1 MNRFHPAQDNDGSAR
16 RRLRVIFILMG
27 VALVVISGR
36 LVQLQL
42 VLGAELA
49 QQARGQQVIR
59 VPLVGLRGTICD
71 RNGIPMALDR
81 KSPTAFA
88 APNEIEPE
96 QKGRVAEE
104 LAGILGRCADDMRR
118 LLERDSYFV
127 WLSRHLDAE
136 TAENLRQAA
145 LPGVY
150 VRREPSR
157 LYPLGRT
164 AAHGPG

>member
-27 VALVVISGR
+27 VALVVIR
-36 LVQLQL
+36 
-42 VLGAELA
+42 
-49 QQARGQQVIR
+49 
-59 VPLVGLRGTICD
+59 
-71 RNGIPMALDR
+71 
-81 KSPTAFA
+81 
-88 APNEIEPE
+88 
-96 QKGRVAEE
+96 GRVAEG
-104 LAGILGRCADDMRR
+104 LAGILGLCEDDMRR